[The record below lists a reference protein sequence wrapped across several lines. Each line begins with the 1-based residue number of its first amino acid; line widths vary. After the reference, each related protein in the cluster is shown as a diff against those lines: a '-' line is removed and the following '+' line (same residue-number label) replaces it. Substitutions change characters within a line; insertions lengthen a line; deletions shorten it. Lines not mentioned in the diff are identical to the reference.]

1 MKKITKFFVEILII
15 SVFLFMTFQ
24 NVMSIATEG
33 EATAPAEGVVG
44 GTSQEVKTQSGNTLI
59 MKRSTND
66 DLFDKNITGFT
77 ALTPEEEEAARRRAE
92 EFMTE
97 VPSDLSGRT
106 IPVENYTGYDRD
118 RSESEYHDY
127 EPLTLPEIDVNLH
140 LNYLTTGCKVYL
152 LFPTD
157 LLRFNMQK
165 FVNNNHD
172 NEFQVEKEKSDKIQ
186 EYMDNEDYLGYVNFF
201 LNDKY
206 SVKSNEIELRQYCI
220 AIGKNDVVGYIDHED
235 KKYVQFKINLDDG
248 NYRVILKDYFLQT
261 DCSGIKFMI
270 DEFHTYKYISVSDY
284 PLTQNQTQT
293 NISEYNI
300 NEDYTTRENYESINR
315 AIRITYFVLF
325 IVAMLI
331 LFFFLR
337 YILKRLKQIRK
348 EREEALF
355 YKHDDKDKDKKKK
368 KEKKEKKKK

>member
-1 MKKITKFFVEILII
+1 
-15 SVFLFMTFQ
+15 
-24 NVMSIATEG
+24 
-33 EATAPAEGVVG
+33 
-44 GTSQEVKTQSGNTLI
+44 
-59 MKRSTND
+59 
-66 DLFDKNITGFT
+66 
-77 ALTPEEEEAARRRAE
+77 
-92 EFMTE
+92 
-97 VPSDLSGRT
+97 
-106 IPVENYTGYDRD
+106 
-118 RSESEYHDY
+118 
-127 EPLTLPEIDVNLH
+127 
-140 LNYLTTGCKVYL
+140 
-152 LFPTD
+152 
-157 LLRFNMQK
+157 
-165 FVNNNHD
+165 
-172 NEFQVEKEKSDKIQ
+172 
-186 EYMDNEDYLGYVNFF
+186 
-201 LNDKY
+201 
-206 SVKSNEIELRQYCI
+206 
-220 AIGKNDVVGYIDHED
+220 
-235 KKYVQFKINLDDG
+235 
-248 NYRVILKDYFLQT
+248 
-261 DCSGIKFMI
+261 MI